1 MPQGDKEHHQGSTH
15 TRDRSFNIKTY
26 RLLLTLLSFSLL
38 CILITEKP
46 VQAQKVEMWDQT
58 VKLVKATCQDY
69 YRRPVLNVRNDTLN
83 DVAFSDLL
91 RHRGV
96 HMGPMIIINYRILST
111 LSKAA
116 QKFFITHECG
126 HHALGHLYFRP
137 PGLQA
142 EKEAD
147 CYAVRTLIRQDGF
160 TLKDIENVQADM
172 RKYARKTPFHP
183 SGKRRAEELLKCI
196 EY

>member
-1 MPQGDKEHHQGSTH
+1 MLQCLPQTLK
-15 TRDRSFNIKTY
+15 
-26 RLLLTLLSFSLL
+26 LLPATVSQTLTLSITAIACLL
-38 CILITEKP
+38 ALIPPAAAQSIEK
-46 VQAQKVEMWDQT
+46 WDQKT
-58 VKLVKATCQDY
+58 KIVKITCQDY

-96 HMGPMIIINYRILST
+96 HMGPMIIINYRILAT
-111 LSKAA
+111 LSQAS

-147 CYAVRTLIRQDGF
+147 CYAVRTLIRQGGF
-160 TLKDIENVQADM
+160 TLDDIENVQEDM
-172 RKYARKTPFHP
+172 RKFARKTPFHP
-183 SGKRRAEELLKCI
+183 SGERRAAELLKCI